1 MAMVNRFEIYMINLD
16 PTLSADA
23 KNTRPCVVLSP
34 DELNHTLRTVIVAPL
49 SSTGIRYPT
58 RIPVNFLNGQRSIVL
73 DQIRTVDK
81 ERLIKKIGEIE
92 RLEKQETLAR
102 LAELFAE

>member
-1 MAMVNRFEIYMINLD
+1 MVNRFEIYMINLD
-16 PTLSADA
+16 PLPSADP

-34 DELNHTLRTVIVAPL
+34 DELNHNLSTVIVAPL
-49 SSTGIRYPT
+49 TSAGINYPT
-58 RIPVNFLNGQRSIVL
+58 RIPVNFLNGERSIVL

-81 ERLIKKIGEIE
+81 ERLFIKIGEIDRSE
-92 RLEKQETLAR
+92 RRETLTR

>member
-1 MAMVNRFEIYMINLD
+1 MVNRFEIYMINLD
-16 PTLSADA
+16 PTPSDDA
-23 KNTRPCVVLSP
+23 KNTRPCVVISP
-34 DELNHTLRTVIVAPL
+34 DELNHTLRTVIIAPL
-49 SSTGIRYPT
+49 SSTGMRYPT

-81 ERLIKKIGEIE
+81 ERLIKKIGEID
-92 RLEKQETLAR
+92 RSEKQETLAR